1 MRLRRS
7 LQKSITAMMIAIT
20 SASTWSLATSAQA
33 QSSKDEHKLTLR
45 AIMQELG
52 AEYLRLANAIVMDD
66 FAGIEQS
73 ARAIQSHP
81 LPDAIVLAI
90 KNRLGGKFA
99 AFEHADEASHQS
111 AADLIKSAA
120 AKEIQSAA
128 PGRLPGLRMAASA
141 VINNS
146 ARRSDLSPTDTV
158 RL

>member
-120 AKEIQSAA
+120 AKDSIGGARAFAGITNGCVSCHQQF
-128 PGRLPGLRMAASA
+128 RTTLRPL
-141 VINNS
+141 
-146 ARRSDLSPTDTV
+146 SD
-158 RL
+158 